1 MEALSTLQAELA
13 PLHHSSIRAQAPVTV
28 MQTPEIDVDF
38 IGTRTRRSFVAGMP
52 GGATTVRSTQMVT
65 PSYPPFDEEYFEWVD
80 VLETVEAAKDR
91 YVMIELGAG
100 YGRWSMRAAAAV
112 RRKPGCRFVCVAVE
126 AEPDHFRWMLE
137 HFRDNGVDPR
147 DHELVWA
154 AVGAQPGFV
163 PFWVGE
169 ADAWYGQAMASN
181 ARAPIPDVRVRRR
194 LRARSALGRP
204 PVESLTDKSV
214 VWVPCVTL
222 SDLLSPHPYVDLI
235 DIDVQ
240 GAEVDVL
247 TSAIELLNERVRR
260 VHIGTHSTEIEER
273 LRTLFN
279 IHRWRNL
286 NDYPCLRQAPTP
298 YGEITFGDG
307 VQTWVNPQLGDAA
320 PLSDFKP
327 EPTVA
332 SDEPAEGDEVL
343 RARVD
348 ELEARVRIL
357 KQEKRELEARYKAT
371 RAKLKRVGTSQP
383 WPRRL
388 LSILTGRPRGKR

>member
-1 MEALSTLQAELA
+1 LQAELA

-28 MQTPEIDVDF
+28 IQTPEIDVDF
-38 IGTRTRRSFVAGMP
+38 IGTKTRRSFIAGML
-52 GGATTVRSTQMVT
+52 GGAPTMGSTQMVT

-80 VLETVEAAKDR
+80 VLETVETAADR

-100 YGRWSMRAAAAV
+100 YGRWSMRAAAAL

-126 AEPDHFRWMLE
+126 AEPVHFRWMLD

-181 ARAPIPDVRVRRR
+181 SGAPIPDLKVRRR
-194 LRARSALGRP
+194 LKARSALGRP
-204 PVESLTDKSV
+204 PVDAPTDKSV

-222 SDLLSPHPYVDLI
+222 SDLLWPYPHVDLI

-260 VHIGTHSTEIEER
+260 IHIGTHSTEIEER
-273 LRTLFN
+273 LRTLFST
-279 IHRWRNL
+279 HGWRSL

-298 YGEITFGDG
+298 YGEIAFGDG
-307 VQTWVNPQLGDAA
+307 VQTWQNSRLDDTATRADPRPETKRAA
-320 PLSDFKP
+320 DQSVSSDQRA
-327 EPTVA
+327 VA
-332 SDEPAEGDEVL
+332 LL

-348 ELEARVRIL
+348 ELETRVGIF
-357 KQEKRELEARYKAT
+357 KHEKHELEARYQAA
-371 RAKLKRVGTSQP
+371 RDKLQRVKVAPRWSQ
-383 WPRRL
+383 RL
-388 LSILTGRPRGKR
+388 LSMLTGGWRRKE